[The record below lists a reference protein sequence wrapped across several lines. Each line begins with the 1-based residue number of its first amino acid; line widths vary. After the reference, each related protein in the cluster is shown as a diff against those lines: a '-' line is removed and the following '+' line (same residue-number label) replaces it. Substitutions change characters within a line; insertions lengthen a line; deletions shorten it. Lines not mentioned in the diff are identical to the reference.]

1 MIKEAILYEKM
12 AADAARCHLCHH
24 ECRISLNKRGLCGVR
39 ENRAGVLYTLV
50 YGAII
55 AENVDPIE
63 KKPLYHV
70 YPASRSFSIAT
81 AGCNFRCD
89 FCQNYEISQLPRDGG
104 NIAGQEVTPATVVER
119 AIKSGSRTI
128 AYTYTEPTVY
138 FEFALDTARLAH
150 ERGLKNVFV
159 TNGYMTAAAIEMIAP
174 YLDAA
179 NVDLKSFREEFYH
192 DHCGSH
198 LQPVL
203 DSLKKMKE
211 LGIWVEVTTLLIPH
225 LNDSAGELADIA
237 AFVASLGVETPWH
250 ISRFH
255 PQYKMTDRSPTP
267 AATLSRASEIGREAG
282 LKYVYVGNVPGSE
295 GENTNCFNCGKL
307 LIERHGF
314 SIKKVTLRDNACP
327 RCGTVLEGIF

>member
-1 MIKEAILYEKM
+1 M
-12 AADAARCHLCHH
+12 
-24 ECRISLNKRGLCGVR
+24 
-39 ENRAGVLYTLV
+39 LYTLV

-63 KKPLYHV
+63 KKPLFHV

-81 AGCNFRCD
+81 AGCNFRCN
-89 FCQNYEISQLPRDGG
+89 FCQNYTISQLPRDGVSIVG
-104 NIAGQEVTPATVVER
+104 RETTSADVLER
-119 AIKSGSRTI
+119 AIESGSRTI
-128 AYTYTEPTVY
+128 AYTYTEPSVY

-159 TNGYMTAAAIEMIAP
+159 TNGYMTAEAIETIAP

-192 DHCGSH
+192 QHCGAH

-203 DSLKKMKE
+203 DSLNKMKE
-211 LGIWVEVTTLLIPH
+211 SGVWVEVTTLVIPE
-225 LNDSAGELADIA
+225 LNDSDGELADIA
-237 AFVASLGVETPWH
+237 AFVYSLGAETPWH

-255 PQYKMTDRSPTP
+255 PQYRMTGKPPTP
-267 AATLSRASEIGREAG
+267 AATIERASEIGRQAG
-282 LKYVYVGNVPGSE
+282 LKYVYVGNIPGSKKAS
-295 GENTNCFNCGKL
+295 TNCFNCGQL

-314 SIKKVTLRDNACP
+314 SIRKVTLHGSACP
-327 RCGTVLEGIF
+327 GCGTVLEGIF

>member
-1 MIKEAILYEKM
+1 MIREAILYEKI
-12 AADAARCHLCHH
+12 AGDEARCHLCNHN
-24 ECRISLNKRGLCGVR
+24 CRISLGYRGLCGVR
-39 ENRAGVLYTLV
+39 ENRGGVLYTLV

-63 KKPLYHV
+63 KKPLFHV

-89 FCQNYEISQLPRDGG
+89 FCQNHDISQLPRDGG
-104 NIAGQEVTPATVVER
+104 NIVGRETTPADVIEK
-119 AIKSGSRTI
+119 AIKSDSRTI

-150 ERGLKNVFV
+150 ERGVKNVFV
-159 TNGYMTAAAIEMIAP
+159 TNGYMTAEAIETVAP

-179 NVDLKSFREEFYH
+179 NVDLKSFREEFYLH
-192 DHCGSH
+192 HCGAH

-211 LGIWVEVTTLLIPH
+211 LGIWVEVTTLLIPD
-225 LNDSAGELADIA
+225 LNDSAEELADIA
-237 AFVASLGVETPWH
+237 AFVYSLGAETPWH

-255 PQYKMTDRSPTP
+255 PQFKMTGKPHTP
-267 AATLSRASEIGREAG
+267 AATIERASKIGRQAG
-282 LKYVYVGNVPGSE
+282 LKYVYVGNIPGSE
-295 GENTNCFNCGKL
+295 GESTSCFNCGQL

-314 SIKKVTLRDNACP
+314 SIRNVTLHGNACP
-327 RCGTVLEGIF
+327 NCGTVLEGIF